1 MPLAASRR
9 RCTTTVQFLGRLSRR
24 QITKLG
30 KHLVTKL
37 GKHWSQVFG
46 TRLSFFRRKFGLRV
60 GATKFHAARL
70 RGCKTGLG
78 ALADQTPFF
87 LGTSGC

>member
-46 TRLSFFRRKFGLRV
+46 TRLKLLSLQVRTACWRHQVSRRAPSRLQDWPWC
-60 GATKFHAARL
+60 AR
-70 RGCKTGLG
+70 
-78 ALADQTPFF
+78 
-87 LGTSGC
+87 